1 MKISELRQKLSERQA
16 SVGSWMLF
24 PCPEVAEVLGS
35 GKFDWVT
42 VDLEHGSI
50 GMEDLPNLFRAL
62 ELHNTLPFARIQ
74 SPDPLLARR
83 ALDVGAAG
91 IVAPNIESWHQVEE
105 IKKSIEEG
113 KKETEDKL
121 KALEEKMEELEVTI
135 SVVAGEARNA
145 MENIAEA
152 VAAE

>member
-62 ELHNTLPFARIQ
+62 ELHKLYRSHVYKVPILF
-74 SPDPLLARR
+74 LLDEH
-83 ALDVGAAG
+83 L
-91 IVAPNIESWHQVEE
+91 I
-105 IKKSIEEG
+105 
-113 KKETEDKL
+113 
-121 KALEEKMEELEVTI
+121 
-135 SVVAGEARNA
+135 
-145 MENIAEA
+145 
-152 VAAE
+152 